1 VDDAG
6 DGGGA
11 AAGTAGAR
19 AEAVGRPENPARTR
33 RKGGIFYGWWIVVAS
48 SFSNGIGGSIQW
60 QGFTVFFLPVAST
73 LGLSHAATSVPFS
86 LARAENGVLGPIT
99 GWLIDRVGVRPLM
112 FAGTVVVGIGYI
124 LLSRTNSYASFL
136 AVYLLVIS
144 IGASTAFMQA
154 ATTAL
159 NHWFIRKRGLAMAIN
174 SAAFRLGGAIV
185 IPLLAYMI
193 IRVGWQTASLWVGIL
208 MIVVVAPIALVFRR
222 TPESMGLRPDGD
234 PPPPA
239 PAAGANPAAVPAA
252 ASSTASAGLRSG
264 PSRHLSS
271 RIAATTEDWG
281 IKEALRTRAY
291 WVLTAGTVLRM
302 AAHGAVGVHLVPM
315 LVSRGQS
322 EQSAAIMVG
331 ALAGFSVPIILIFGM
346 LGDRIG
352 RARLLTV
359 GYMSSSLSLLL
370 MALVGGTWP
379 LMLALLLWAGSEAGA
394 SLNWALVGDLF
405 GRRNFAT
412 LRGMLAPMYN
422 AALVVTPI
430 LAGLVFDRTGTYTP
444 ALFAGSA
451 IMAAAAVVFF
461 VLKPPVRRAA
471 PAQ

>member
-1 VDDAG
+1 VEDAG
-6 DGGGA
+6 VRPA
-11 AAGTAGAR
+11 SRAG
-19 AEAVGRPENPARTR
+19 TR

-99 GWLIDRVGVRPLM
+99 GWLIDRLGVRPLM
-112 FAGTVVVGIGYI
+112 FAGTLVVGIGYI

-193 IRVGWQTASLWVGIL
+193 IRVGWQTASLWVGIV

-234 PPPPA
+234 PA
-239 PAAGANPAAVPAA
+239 PSSAAPSDAPSH
-252 ASSTASAGLRSG
+252 SSPS
-264 PSRHLSS
+264 SRHASS

-281 IKEALRTRAY
+281 VKEALRTRAY

-322 EQSAAIMVG
+322 EQSAAVMVG
-331 ALAGFSVPIILIFGM
+331 ALAGFSVPVILMFGM
-346 LGDRIG
+346 LGDRLG

-370 MALVGGTWP
+370 LALVGGTWA

-430 LAGLVFDRTGTYTP
+430 LAGLVFDRTGTYNP

-451 IMAAAAVVFF
+451 IMFAAAVVFF
-461 VLKPPVRRAA
+461 VLKPPARRTA
-471 PAQ
+471 PAS